1 MGLETSEE
9 RAETE
14 QTDFQMPS
22 LADDDLLHGELLEYA
37 LGESDPASAATA
49 EAHLADC
56 LLCRIRLNRI
66 KIDDPRL
73 EPPAFAVSHPPVS
86 EEALKLLA
94 AHPPARIESDQV
106 WYARGEH
113 SQLMVWVS
121 HEPIGF
127 DAVIAHPVTTNID
140 AVGPNALIV
149 DLPKIG
155 PVAVFSSIIGL
166 ALKIQ
171 ARGPPRRSRHRI
183 RPPADLQRR
192 PIRPQNRPPDHRPQ
206 RRAARVRHVSRR
218 PTRRPIPDHRKPRR
232 GRRQPRSRRSPRSTP
247 TRDRMSLPRGGGNSS
262 PGGLRGRELQPL
274 PGIRSSGR
282 PLQPLPLGWG
292 HCPMRGH
299 RSQGR
304 QALRLEL
311 PCWTVAGI
319 IETSQII

>member
-9 RAETE
+9 QTETE

-86 EEALKLLA
+86 EEALKLLT

-166 ALKIQ
+166 VFKSKLVAHLGDLDIASDLQRIYNGDRSDLKTGRPITD
-171 ARGPPRRSRHRI
+171 PNDERREFGMFLADQLADLYPI
-183 RPPADLQRR
+183 FENLNEEDDNPVPADLT
-192 PIRPQNRPPDHRPQ
+192 
-206 RRAARVRHVSRR
+206 AA
-218 PTRRPIPDHRKPRR
+218 
-232 GRRQPRSRRSPRSTP
+232 G
-247 TRDRMSLPRGGGNSS
+247 
-262 PGGLRGRELQPL
+262 PGL
-274 PGIRSSGR
+274 SD
-282 PLQPLPLGWG
+282 
-292 HCPMRGH
+292 
-299 RSQGR
+299 
-304 QALRLEL
+304 
-311 PCWTVAGI
+311 
-319 IETSQII
+319 

>member
-1 MGLETSEE
+1 MGLETSEKTAD
-9 RAETE
+9 RSDDTE

-37 LGESDPASAATA
+37 LGESDPASAAAA

-73 EPPAFAVSHPPVS
+73 EPPAFAVSAPPVS

-94 AHPPARIESDQV
+94 ADPPACIESDQV

-155 PVAVFSSIIGL
+155 SVAVFSSIIGL
-166 ALKIQ
+166 VFKSKLVAHLGDLDI
-171 ARGPPRRSRHRI
+171 AS
-183 RPPADLQRR
+183 DLQRIYNGDRSNLETGR
-192 PIRPQNRPPDHRPQ
+192 PITDPNDERIEFGQFLADQLADLYPIFENLDEEDDDPVPAVAPRAPQP
-206 RRAARVRHVSRR
+206 
-218 PTRRPIPDHRKPRR
+218 
-232 GRRQPRSRRSPRSTP
+232 
-247 TRDRMSLPRGGGNSS
+247 
-262 PGGLRGRELQPL
+262 E
-274 PGIRSSGR
+274 
-282 PLQPLPLGWG
+282 
-292 HCPMRGH
+292 
-299 RSQGR
+299 
-304 QALRLEL
+304 
-311 PCWTVAGI
+311 TV
-319 IETSQII
+319 

>member
-1 MGLETSEE
+1 MVLETSEKS
-9 RAETE
+9 TDCSDDIE

-22 LADDDLLHGELLEYA
+22 LADDDLLHDELLEYA

-86 EEALKLLA
+86 EKALKLLA

-127 DAVIAHPVTTNID
+127 DGFMAHAVTTNID
-140 AVGPNALIV
+140 AVDPSALIV

-155 PVAVFSSIIGL
+155 PVAVFSSIFGL
-166 ALKIQ
+166 ALKSKLEAHLGDLDI
-171 ARGPPRRSRHRI
+171 AS
-183 RPPADLQRR
+183 DLQRIYKGDRSGLETGR
-192 PIRPQNRPPDHRPQ
+192 PITDPNDERREFGMFLADQLADLYPIIEPPDEEGDNPVLAEAPGLPQ
-206 RRAARVRHVSRR
+206 
-218 PTRRPIPDHRKPRR
+218 P
-232 GRRQPRSRRSPRSTP
+232 
-247 TRDRMSLPRGGGNSS
+247 
-262 PGGLRGRELQPL
+262 E
-274 PGIRSSGR
+274 
-282 PLQPLPLGWG
+282 
-292 HCPMRGH
+292 
-299 RSQGR
+299 
-304 QALRLEL
+304 
-311 PCWTVAGI
+311 TV
-319 IETSQII
+319 